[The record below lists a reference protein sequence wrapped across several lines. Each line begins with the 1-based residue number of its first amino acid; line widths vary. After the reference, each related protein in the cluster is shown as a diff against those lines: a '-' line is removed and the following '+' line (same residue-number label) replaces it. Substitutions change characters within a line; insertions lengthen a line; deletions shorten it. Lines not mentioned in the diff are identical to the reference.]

1 MDLPKANARPLSQ
14 MIGED
19 TEETELFKRAAD
31 EAIAYLKSFKWC
43 KNILETYFCFGVG
56 GVVEVFLFRVNR
68 PLSTISD
75 GETIDEWL
83 WVIVGDL
90 PSAYVVTDEAESP
103 RDALMTYCDEMR
115 EWVRTVL
122 SKGDLRDVY
131 PVGAQPTE
139 KNASLLSKRIDFLES
154 EIIPLVAASG
164 TKGEVHD
171 PHRPSP

>member
-1 MDLPKANARPLSQ
+1 MDFPKANARPVSQ

-31 EAIAYLKSFKWC
+31 EALAYLKSFKWC

-56 GVVEVFLFRVNR
+56 GVVEVFLFRIDR
-68 PLSTISD
+68 LTSD
-75 GETIDEWL
+75 GKTIDEWL
-83 WVIVGDL
+83 WVVVGDL
-90 PSAYVVTDEAESP
+90 PSAYLVTDEAESP
-103 RDALMTYCDEMR
+103 RDALMAYCDEMR
-115 EWVRTVL
+115 EWVRIVL

-154 EIIPLVAASG
+154 EIIPLAAEAAA
-164 TKGEVHD
+164 KVEV
-171 PHRPSP
+171 PTPRRPSP